1 MHIKNSDI
9 TRRMNN
15 LNSKYV
21 KSEFNLNSMNPT
33 ANGNYSSKTAS
44 YVINNWRS
52 FNENSNIAFDN
63 ALDIF
68 DIVCE
73 NGSIEE
79 INTLSK
85 VLSEGIQKVRDAS
98 QLANSIKHKTSRFKS
113 KISTK
118 INSKMEK
125 IKNANNNPNAKI
137 KQAYATPTTPKPATP
152 TNNQSNDTE
161 ETQEAKQEAALNA
174 YTLFLNEANKVAE
187 CDRILRNYANI
198 SKRFDLQKM
207 VNEMLEWNPDIEECI
222 VSICECIDTYNSSF
236 VSKYNTMLETSSY
249 ILSRA
254 YIDYPNNK
262 LIETVTDYHIFNIP
276 MDESEIDGIKRV
288 KHNSVLFEESDFS
301 SIDYLIN
308 EVNENKNPTKQFSVT
323 EAVNSYGTEDV
334 VSEGVKKKEKE

>member
-52 FNENSNIAFDN
+52 FNENSNIAFDK

-125 IKNANNNPNAKI
+125 INNANNNLNAKI

-174 YTLFLNEANKVAE
+174 YT
-187 CDRILRNYANI
+187 
-198 SKRFDLQKM
+198 
-207 VNEMLEWNPDIEECI
+207 
-222 VSICECIDTYNSSF
+222 
-236 VSKYNTMLETSSY
+236 
-249 ILSRA
+249 
-254 YIDYPNNK
+254 
-262 LIETVTDYHIFNIP
+262 
-276 MDESEIDGIKRV
+276 
-288 KHNSVLFEESDFS
+288 
-301 SIDYLIN
+301 
-308 EVNENKNPTKQFSVT
+308 
-323 EAVNSYGTEDV
+323 
-334 VSEGVKKKEKE
+334 